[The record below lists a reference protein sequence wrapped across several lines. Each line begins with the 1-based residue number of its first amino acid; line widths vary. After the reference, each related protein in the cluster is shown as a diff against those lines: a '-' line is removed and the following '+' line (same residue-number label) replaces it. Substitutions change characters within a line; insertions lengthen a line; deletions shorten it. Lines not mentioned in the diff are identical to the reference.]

1 MQIELSDILKNYLN
15 DKDLYDNNQNLIEG
29 SRVCFQEKII
39 SYNATV
45 PPKYLSKKIKVIYNG
60 DEQTINDDG
69 SIVINKKNTDKG
81 NLIFEANGM
90 SIRKSLN
97 NKDNTTGSL
106 LIKPFTK
113 IDRYNDKPIYLEWQ
127 RVKPK
132 FSDIFIPGM
141 SNINLLRAE
150 KNSTFWGY
158 VKMLTFAT
166 LAGIIIN
173 ESDLYNEHSNQYN
186 QYKQSYNNC
195 LDCPVEQLS
204 SLRIAANESY
214 DLMTD
219 HQLKQNVA
227 MIGLASLYTYN
238 IIEFSIKLGNKSKR
252 K

>member
-1 MQIELSDILKNYLN
+1 
-15 DKDLYDNNQNLIEG
+15 
-29 SRVCFQEKII
+29 
-39 SYNATV
+39 
-45 PPKYLSKKIKVIYNG
+45 
-60 DEQTINDDG
+60 
-69 SIVINKKNTDKG
+69 
-81 NLIFEANGM
+81 
-90 SIRKSLN
+90 
-97 NKDNTTGSL
+97 
-106 LIKPFTK
+106 
-113 IDRYNDKPIYLEWQ
+113 
-127 RVKPK
+127 
-132 FSDIFIPGM
+132 M

-158 VKMLTFAT
+158 VKMLTFAA

-173 ESDLYNEHSNQYN
+173 ESDLYNEHSNQYS

-204 SLRIAANESY
+204 SLRIAATESY

-238 IIEFSIKLGNKSKR
+238 IIEFSIKLGNKRKR